1 MGENNLTGSGAGGSS
16 GTKPLKEQGGSPSH
30 GGGRRRYAP
39 PRLLSS
45 EPLELAAA
53 TCNPPTGG
61 FGKTVPLCNPA
72 TPGS

>member
-1 MGENNLTGSGAGGSS
+1 MGENNLTGSGAGGRS
-16 GTKPLKEQGGSPSH
+16 GTKLFKEQGGSLSH

-53 TCNPPTGG
+53 LCNGTGG
-61 FGKTVPLCNPA
+61 FGKIVPQCNPA